1 MCSNVCEIII
11 LSNVLSGYSIFFPSY
26 KLNLDKALIRPGRVD
41 YILHFDFMKK
51 TEIKSMFNRFMFLD
65 DYKGMLL
72 DKPVDIINKEKQKEY
87 FDLFYESFKKLNIQ
101 ITASLLQQYF
111 FKYINNP
118 KTIIDNI
125 SELKELYDSTT
136 DEKKDLYT

>member
-1 MCSNVCEIII
+1 
-11 LSNVLSGYSIFFPSY
+11 
-26 KLNLDKALIRPGRVD
+26 
-41 YILHFDFMKK
+41 
-51 TEIKSMFNRFMFLD
+51 MFNRFMFLD
-65 DYKGMLL
+65 EYKGTLL
-72 DKPVDIINKEKQKEY
+72 DKSINIISKEKQKEY
-87 FDLFYESFKKLNIQ
+87 FDTFYDSFKKLNIQ